1 VLPLYGFS
9 SSSKTTQADEQ
20 LLPSL
25 LPSRMTRSLRRAP
38 FVLALL
44 LPIVTF
50 IIIGRTVE
58 IERDRIPAYVPDM
71 GSHEGSAEIV
81 KRAFSATKKLGL
93 SGTSS
98 AGAGI
103 SEFLMHL
110 PSQS

>member
-1 VLPLYGFS
+1 
-9 SSSKTTQADEQ
+9 
-20 LLPSL
+20 
-25 LPSRMTRSLRRAP
+25 MTRSLRRAP

-58 IERDRIPAYVPDM
+58 IERDRLPDYVPDAPDD
-71 GSHEGSAEIV
+71 SSEIIR
-81 KRAFSATKKLGL
+81 RAFSASKKLGL

-103 SEFLMHL
+103 SEL
-110 PSQS
+110 S

>member
-1 VLPLYGFS
+1 
-9 SSSKTTQADEQ
+9 
-20 LLPSL
+20 
-25 LPSRMTRSLRRAP
+25 MTRSLRRAP

-58 IERDRIPAYVPDM
+58 IERDRPPAYVPDM
-71 GSHEGSAEIV
+71 GDPQDTAEIV
-81 KRAFSATKKLGL
+81 RRAFSATKKFGL

-103 SEFLMHL
+103 STLYR
-110 PSQS
+110 S

>member
-1 VLPLYGFS
+1 VLRLYECLFF
-9 SSSKTTQADEQ
+9 TEDDQADEQ

-71 GSHEGSAEIV
+71 GSHEDPAEIV

-103 SEFLMHL
+103 SELSVHL
-110 PSQS
+110 PSQI